1 MNSQPQDTPALPE
14 FAKDLVGIYLIDNE
28 KDTLTITANSFEYGN
43 STSLL
48 GHVKGSL
55 SSGEAVLKIIG
66 GYYILSMKDEN
77 IWQVIAFKKK
87 VDEIDIYIINVEHS
101 KEGVVS
107 KLKKILPV
115 KEIKDKE
122 GQLDYYLID
131 PNKSEFEKLIAKK
144 IFSKSGVFKRIV
156 L

>member
-1 MNSQPQDTPALPE
+1 M
-14 FAKDLVGIYLIDNE
+14 
-28 KDTLTITANSFEYGN
+28 
-43 STSLL
+43 L